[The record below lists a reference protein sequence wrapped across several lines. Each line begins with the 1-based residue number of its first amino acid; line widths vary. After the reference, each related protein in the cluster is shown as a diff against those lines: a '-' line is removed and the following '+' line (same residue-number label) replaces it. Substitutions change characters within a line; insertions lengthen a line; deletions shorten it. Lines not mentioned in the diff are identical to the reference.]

1 MASAYGFQRRC
12 KMTRKKKIEDKELDK
27 ELEKVQF
34 DEEPTVELLKELV
47 KVNQEI
53 KDILSRLKD
62 RFI

>member
-1 MASAYGFQRRC
+1 
-12 KMTRKKKIEDKELDK
+12 MTRKKKIEEK

-34 DEEPTVELLKELV
+34 DEEPSVELLKELV
-47 KVNQEI
+47 KVNKEI

>member
-1 MASAYGFQRRC
+1 MT
-12 KMTRKKKIEDKELDK
+12 TRKKKIEDK

-34 DEEPTVELLKELV
+34 DEEPTVELLKELL
-47 KVNQEI
+47 KVNKEI

>member
-1 MASAYGFQRRC
+1 
-12 KMTRKKKIEDKELDK
+12 MTRKKKIEDKELDK

-34 DEEPTVELLKELV
+34 DEEPSVELLKELI

>member
-1 MASAYGFQRRC
+1 
-12 KMTRKKKIEDKELDK
+12 MTRKKKIEEK

-34 DEEPTVELLKELV
+34 AEEPSVELLKELI
-47 KVNQEI
+47 KVNKEI

>member
-1 MASAYGFQRRC
+1 MA
-12 KMTRKKKIEDKELDK
+12 KKVKKIEDKEFDK

-34 DEEPTVELLKELV
+34 TEEPTVELLKELI

-53 KDILSRLKD
+53 KDILSRLQD